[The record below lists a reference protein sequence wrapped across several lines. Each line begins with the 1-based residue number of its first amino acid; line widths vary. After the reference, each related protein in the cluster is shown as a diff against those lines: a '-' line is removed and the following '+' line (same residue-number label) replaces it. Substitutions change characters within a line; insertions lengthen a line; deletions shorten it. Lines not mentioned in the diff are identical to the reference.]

1 MFSFKTIEDAFRL
14 KCISM
19 LANRT
24 EAFTQNIH
32 PQILKRT
39 IFNSFTFIF
48 MFFALVVKLC
58 GDYLK
63 KRSKFTHVNYKTSK
77 ERRQCK
83 DESLFT
89 CLSLSVCVLAQIY
102 LILSPFECEIYFP
115 IRKILITHGI
125 FWLFRSLRKKF
136 PKRVASAENMWHLYS
151 ASKDTEKRFGGVFF
165 CYFSVHSIF
174 WLLLLSFSFCV
185 LMLLLLL
192 LL

>member
-1 MFSFKTIEDAFRL
+1 MHSV
-14 KCISM
+14 
-19 LANRT
+19 
-24 EAFTQNIH
+24 QNVYRCLQTAQKLLRKIF
-32 PQILKRT
+32 ILKYLNAQFL
-39 IFNSFTFIF
+39 IHSPLSLSFS
-48 MFFALVVKLC
+48 ALVVKLC

-125 FWLFRSLRKKF
+125 CWLFRSLRKKY

-174 WLLLLSFSFCV
+174 
-185 LMLLLLL
+185 
-192 LL
+192 